1 MSSNTTLLSQG
12 DETNIQNTTIVASI
26 DQIYTSPQGF
36 NNLTYIQNPLSQL
49 ALNNNAIV
57 YAKYPCCPLF
67 TGLCGITY
75 KYDTFLNTNIGLQ
88 YLSRNISKIEC
99 SACCLSD
106 PISRFGK
113 CINYNMSSYDQ
124 LISNSGTQFAELDKN
139 KNCSFCGLCNIL
151 MDINILPEKKM
162 CWNY

>member
-1 MSSNTTLLSQG
+1 MSSNTSLLPQG
-12 DETNIQNTTIVASI
+12 DETNIQNTTILASI

-49 ALNNNAIV
+49 SLNNNAVV

-88 YLSRNISKIEC
+88 YLSRNI
-99 SACCLSD
+99 
-106 PISRFGK
+106 
-113 CINYNMSSYDQ
+113 
-124 LISNSGTQFAELDKN
+124 
-139 KNCSFCGLCNIL
+139 
-151 MDINILPEKKM
+151 
-162 CWNY
+162 